1 MNRAERRLAS
11 HSAWRSIWQ
20 LGIRSTN
27 LISAGYSRNPGRV
40 LVEECSRGLGE
51 EGWSQKG

>member
-1 MNRAERRLAS
+1 MNRVERRLAS

-27 LISAGYSRNPGRV
+27 PISAGYSRNLERGQV
-40 LVEECSRGLGE
+40 AEGCSRGF
-51 EGWSQKG
+51 